1 MTGPAAARRAAASQ
15 PPEPGLDLGRVTRAE
30 RARLSGPALRT
41 FVNIAGE
48 WGLSERERLIV
59 LGQPGRSTYHGWLA
73 KAQAG
78 AAVVLPL
85 DTLLRISAVL
95 GIYKALKLI
104 FLRDGDGRAWLRAA
118 NSGPV
123 FAGQAPVALI
133 TAGSQDGLL
142 LVRRYL
148 DAWRG
153 GHASAPVAGAAFE
166 QAPLADDDLVFA

>member
-1 MTGPAAARRAAASQ
+1 MAGHADAARGVEV
-15 PPEPGLDLGRVTRAE
+15 PEQGLDLRAVTRGD

-41 FVNIAGE
+41 FVNIARE
-48 WGLSERERLIV
+48 WDLSERDRLVV

-78 AAVVLPL
+78 DAIALPL

-104 FLRDGDGRAWLRAA
+104 FLRNGEDRAWLRAA
-118 NSGPV
+118 IDGPA
-123 FAGQAPVALI
+123 FAGRPPMALI
-133 TAGSQDGLL
+133 TAGSQDGIL

-153 GHASAPVAGAAFE
+153 GHASAPVTGAAFE
-166 QAPLADDDLVFA
+166 HAPIVDDDLVFA

>member
-1 MTGPAAARRAAASQ
+1 MSNRAIAEPRVEGPRADI
-15 PPEPGLDLGRVTRAE
+15 DLARVTRAE

-41 FVNIAGE
+41 FVNIARE

-78 AAVVLPL
+78 AATALPL
-85 DTLLRISAVL
+85 DTLLRISALL

-104 FLRDGDGRAWLRAA
+104 FLREHEDRAWLQAA

-123 FAGQAPVALI
+123 FAGQPPLALI
-133 TAGSQDGLL
+133 TAGSQDGIL

-153 GHASAPVAGAAFE
+153 GQASSPVSGAAFE
-166 QAPLADDDLVFA
+166 QAPLADDDIVFA